1 MYRIRISK
9 FFLFIFLV
17 LLITLAKEVTSQN
30 CRQQLQ
36 KNGIFLPEIAILRQ
50 QIYKNA
56 PLVYKGGIYKDMTY
70 YHAAIMASETA
81 EELYSGNYYTN
92 WSDLEQYLYQIFY
105 LIAPPE
111 LRHDSIFKIIIKKD
125 GDFNAYMTPSGLMA
139 INVGLFDIVK
149 DESILAGIMAHE
161 LSHFILNHSLRAYI
175 SYRTGEFNRF
185 LTINEGLFNRYSS
198 KLEYQADSMAV
209 VLVSKSPYSINGL
222 IEAMDCMCLVD
233 SHQNILSSEDID
245 DKINSHPSSKDR
257 KDRLLGYC
265 RKYDINKGSKFIV
278 SKEFFNL
285 VRQKAKN
292 EILICL
298 LDNFKFEDCSE
309 KAFKYHLLDPSNS
322 LYVRY
327 IAESIRRSCYGKL
340 DNWNKM
346 FITSRYY
353 DTISDGIYKKEM
365 KNPLV
370 EKFNASILLMSQEEI
385 DSIKALFYW
394 DGTIRFSTNE
404 EAFNYFVKI
413 GKLLK
418 DPEIFLINALS
429 YTKDTVSRNIQLQ
442 KYLSCE
448 NIKYPQYAHYLLKDS
463 LEIILPPKSI
473 VVLDN
478 VETNTIIGKYEV
490 GLSTV
495 SFDTSFLSKRLI
507 DSLSIKEDSGLYL
520 PELKRIDLN
529 KYMQL
534 QKLMILSFW
543 PTVSFGEPV
552 NLYILEPEFW
562 YLLEDMDINQ
572 IDFISCLITQKEK
585 YSKNPEQYWQAADQT
600 IYDVL
605 NSSGKLRYTHVAL
618 SHQDISKEQRPRTN
632 YFKFNLGLSSKKDGL
647 NALKDVIK
655 SQRHIYQKEY
665 RYVTTI
671 IRR

>member
-1 MYRIRISK
+1 MYRIRFVK
-9 FFLFIFLV
+9 FLPLILLV
-17 LLITLAKEVTSQN
+17 VLITSAIKVTSQN
-30 CRQQLQ
+30 YRQQLQ
-36 KNGIFLPEIAILRQ
+36 YNGIFLPDIAILRQ
-50 QIYKNA
+50 QIYESA
-56 PLVYKGGIYKDMTY
+56 PLVYKGGAFKEMAI
-70 YHAAIMASETA
+70 YHAAMMANETA
-81 EELYSGNYYTN
+81 EELYGGNYYTN
-92 WSDLEQYLYQIFY
+92 WPDLEQYLYQIFN

-111 LRHDSIFKIIIKKD
+111 LRYDTIFRIIIKKE

-139 INVGLFDIVK
+139 INVGLFDILK
-149 DESILAGIMAHE
+149 DESTLAGIMAHE
-161 LSHFILNHSLRAYI
+161 LSHYMLNHSLRAYI
-175 SYRTGEFNRF
+175 SYRTGKFNRF

-233 SHQNILSSEDID
+233 SHQNILSSEDIH
-245 DKINSHPSSKDR
+245 DKMNSHPSSKDR

-265 RKYDINKGSKFIV
+265 RKYDMNKGSRFLV
-278 SKEFFNL
+278 NKEYFFT

-292 EILICL
+292 EILLCL
-298 LDNFKFEDCSE
+298 MDNFEFEDCSE
-309 KAFKYHLLDPSNS
+309 KAFKYHLLEPTNS

-327 IAESIRRSCYGKL
+327 IAESIRRSCYGKV

-353 DTISDGIYKKEM
+353 DTIADGAYKKEM
-365 KNPLV
+365 KNSLV
-370 EKFNASILLMSQEEI
+370 EKFNAGILLMSQEEI
-385 DSIKALFYW
+385 DSMKARFYW

-429 YTKDTVSRNIQLQ
+429 YTKDTLSRKVQLQ

-448 NIKYPQYAHYLLKDS
+448 NIKYSQYAHYLLKDS
-463 LEIILPPKSI
+463 LEIVLPPRSI

-478 VETNTIIGKYEV
+478 VETNTLLGKYEV

-495 SFDTSFLSKRLI
+495 SFDTSFLAKQLI
-507 DSLSIKEDSGLYL
+507 DSLSIKEDRGLYL
-520 PELKRIDLN
+520 PELKCKDLN
-529 KYMQL
+529 KYLQL
-534 QKLMILSFW
+534 QKLMILSFR
-543 PTVSFGEPV
+543 PTISFGEPV

-562 YLLEDMDINQ
+562 YLLEDLDINQ
-572 IDFISCLITQKEK
+572 IDFVSCLITQKEK

-605 NSSGKLRYTHVAL
+605 NSEGKLRYAHVAL
-618 SHQDISKEQRPRTN
+618 SHQEISKEHKPRTN
-632 YFKFNLGLSSKKDGL
+632 YFNFNIGLSSKKDGL
-647 NALKDVIK
+647 NALKDIIK
-655 SQRHIYQKEY
+655 SQRNNYSKEY